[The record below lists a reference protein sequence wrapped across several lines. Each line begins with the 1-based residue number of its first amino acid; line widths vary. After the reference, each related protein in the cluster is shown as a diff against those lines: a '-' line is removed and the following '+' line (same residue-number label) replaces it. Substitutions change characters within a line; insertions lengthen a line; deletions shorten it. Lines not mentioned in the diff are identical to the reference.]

1 MQYFHYSG
9 KLHEMAVGTYLFS
22 MRSIF
27 LLLSIC
33 WFQIIN
39 AQTPL
44 QLEYAV
50 RSDWRSGG
58 QKLCEAKL
66 LLSID
71 SMNDAGHRYMH
82 KYYTL
87 QHKGADS
94 SYWDQLFAD
103 HPNSPLPYMVH
114 AKMYFLDAGY
124 HSYLYPEQFNLLY
137 KALSYYPE
145 NTGVQYELAELY
157 YKDFLYP
164 IEADKFVD
172 SEALIESEPD
182 SILLKD
188 VPEKRSFNPH
198 AIDSALHYF
207 GKVWQSDTTNRYQ
220 IYFPIKQMEY
230 FLCINESPFQL
241 NIDSSG
247 YNDYSPYWYFIEG
260 KNYAAG
266 YYNLLFEVWMSSRAV
281 SYRTTQLKA
290 LKEPGL
296 YTIPVSSGTTVYRF
310 TWLRSFHHPISIRL
324 EQTGNE
330 YILYWKEGKGLGG
343 YAPKGLKLSGRKR
356 LKPAQGK
363 KCAQL
368 INSIQL
374 DSLPNNHEVLM
385 FDGASWLLERK
396 TEDGYKAF
404 HTNEPDQKFNDLG
417 RFLLKCTNI
426 RVKEDEIY

>member
-1 MQYFHYSG
+1 
-9 KLHEMAVGTYLFS
+9 MAVGAYLFS
-22 MRSIF
+22 IRRIM
-27 LLLSIC
+27 LLLAGLC
-33 WFQIIN
+33 FVHVVY

-44 QLEYAV
+44 QLEYEV
-50 RSDWRSGG
+50 RSHSRYPN

-71 SMNDAGHRYMH
+71 SMNDAGHRYMYEH
-82 KYYTL
+82 YAQ
-87 QHKGADS
+87 QHKGS
-94 SYWDQLFAD
+94 GSTYWDQLFLD

-114 AKMYFLDAGY
+114 AKMYFLDAY
-124 HSYLYPEQFNLLY
+124 DNKHLYSEQLTYLYQ
-137 KALSYYPE
+137 ALEKYPD
-145 NTGVQYELAELY
+145 NVGVQYELAKLY

-164 IEADKFVD
+164 IQADKFTE
-172 SEALIESEPD
+172 SETSIESEID

-188 VPEKRSFNPH
+188 IPERKSVYTH
-198 AIDSALHYF
+198 AVDSALHYF
-207 GKVWQSDTTNRYQ
+207 GKVWQNDTTNRYQ
-220 IYFPIKQMEY
+220 IYFPIKQIEY
-230 FLCINESPFQL
+230 FLCITESPFQL

-247 YNDYSPYWYFIEG
+247 YNDYFPYWYFIEG
-260 KNYAAG
+260 KNYIVS

-363 KCAQL
+363 KCVQL
-368 INSIQL
+368 INSMQL
-374 DSLPNNHEVLM
+374 DSLPNNHEALM

-396 TEDGYKAF
+396 TADGYKAF
-404 HTNEPDQKFNDLG
+404 QTDEPNQEFNDLG
-417 RFLLKCTNI
+417 RYLLKCTNI
-426 RVKEDEIY
+426 RVNEDEIY